1 MASRFGRRSVFHLPH
16 QSERFKD
23 GFWNGPFKEGPHQD
37 DVKWTEQHWD
47 NQSPDGITQLQELS
61 GHNVA
66 RTNPALKSILRSE
79 NTVKNLRYL
88 KVLREIA

>member
-1 MASRFGRRSVFHLPH
+1 LEEDPCFTCPIDPSG
-16 QSERFKD
+16 FKD
-23 GFWNGPFKEGPHQD
+23 SFWNGPFKEGPHQD

-66 RTNPALKSILRSE
+66 WNQPCTKE
-79 NTVKNLRYL
+79 HTK
-88 KVLREIA
+88 E